1 MEFPGAMLT
10 CRPARLMS
18 DYFSSRRALIDRTLT
33 ELAART
39 GAPVPLSSPLVRALG
54 SAGKRVRGIL
64 LIAAGEA
71 FGGQAAKLV
80 RAAAAIEMIHTSS
93 LILDDLPSMDDAVL
107 RRGAP
112 TLHREFGEDLAILSS
127 VALLNHAYGLVAQ
140 THAELSP
147 RRWPLHQVVQ
157 RVVDAVGWDGTIAG
171 EAVDLHSEQAH
182 LDFDTLEFIHSRKT
196 GTLFVAAA
204 AVGGML
210 ANIHPAPLQRIE
222 VFAKNL
228 GLAFQITDDVLDVTS
243 NPEILG
249 KDVGK
254 DEQRLTFVKL
264 AGVDGARKL
273 SEELVET
280 SLAAIE
286 PLGAPAR
293 PLRDLAVMVRDRV
306 R

>member
-1 MEFPGAMLT
+1 VT
-10 CRPARLMS
+10 
-18 DYFSSRRALIDRTLT
+18 DYFSSRRILIDRFLSELRPNAPAPLEAPLRRSLT
-33 ELAART
+33 
-39 GAPVPLSSPLVRALG
+39 
-54 SAGKRVRGIL
+54 SAGKRVRGVL
-64 LIAAGEA
+64 VLAVGESVGAKPERLVPIAAA
-71 FGGQAAKLV
+71 M
-80 RAAAAIEMIHTSS
+80 EMIHASS
-93 LILDDLPSMDDAVL
+93 LILDDLPAMDDALL

-112 TLHREFGEDLAILSS
+112 TLHREFGEDLAILSA

-140 THAELSP
+140 NHADCSP
-147 RRWPLHQVVQ
+147 RRWPLQQVLQ

-171 EAVDLHSEQAH
+171 EAVDLHSEGSK

-196 GTLFVAAA
+196 GALFVAAA

-243 NPEILG
+243 NPETLG

-264 AGVDGARKL
+264 AGVEGARKL
-273 SEELVET
+273 CVELVET

-286 PLGAPAR
+286 PLGSAAK
-293 PLRDLAVMVRDRV
+293 PLRDLAAMMRDRV

>member
-1 MEFPGAMLT
+1 
-10 CRPARLMS
+10 
-18 DYFSSRRALIDRTLT
+18 
-33 ELAART
+33 
-39 GAPVPLSSPLVRALG
+39 V
-54 SAGKRVRGIL
+54 
-64 LIAAGEA
+64 GEA
-71 FGGQAAKLV
+71 VGTKPDKLV
-80 RAAAAIEMIHTSS
+80 GAAAAMEMIHTCS
-93 LILDDLPSMDDAVL
+93 LILDDLPSMDDALL
-107 RRGAP
+107 RRGQP
-112 TLHREFGEDLAILSS
+112 TLHREFGEDLAILSA
-127 VALLNHAYGLVAQ
+127 VALLNQAYGVIAQ
-140 THAELSP
+140 THAHCSP
-147 RRWPLHQVVQ
+147 RRWPMQQVLQ

-171 EAVDLHSEQAH
+171 EAVDLHSEGSR

-196 GTLFVAAA
+196 GALFVAAA

-243 NPEILG
+243 NPEVLG

-264 AGVDGARKL
+264 AGVEGARKL

-280 SLAAIE
+280 SLSAIE
-286 PLGAPAR
+286 PLGAAAK
-293 PLRDLAVMVRDRV
+293 PLRELAILVRDRV

>member
-1 MEFPGAMLT
+1 MLP
-10 CRPARLMS
+10 CAS
-18 DYFSSRRALIDRTLT
+18 VNDYFSARRALVDDY
-33 ELAART
+33 LARLASRT
-39 GAPVPLSSPLVRALG
+39 GAPVPLAAPLARALG

-64 LIAAGEA
+64 TLAVGEA
-71 FGGQAAKLV
+71 IGARAEKLV
-80 RAAAAIEMIHTSS
+80 AAAAAMEMIHASS
-93 LILDDLPSMDDAVL
+93 LILDDLPSMDDALL

-112 TLHREFGEDLAILSS
+112 ALHREFGEDLAILSA
-127 VALLNHAYGLVAQ
+127 VALHNHSYGLVAQ
-140 THAELSP
+140 AHAELSP
-147 RRWPLHQVVQ
+147 RRWPMQQVMQ
-157 RVVDAVGWDGTIAG
+157 RVVDAVGWNGTIAG
-171 EAVDLHSEQAH
+171 ESVDLHSEGSS

-196 GTLFVAAA
+196 GALFVAAA

-243 NPEILG
+243 APEVLG

-254 DEQRLTFVKL
+254 DTQRLTFVKL
-264 AGVDGARKL
+264 AGIEGARKL

-280 SLAAIE
+280 SLSAIE
-286 PLGAPAR
+286 PLGAPAK
-293 PLRDLAVMVRDRV
+293 PLRDLAILVRDRV